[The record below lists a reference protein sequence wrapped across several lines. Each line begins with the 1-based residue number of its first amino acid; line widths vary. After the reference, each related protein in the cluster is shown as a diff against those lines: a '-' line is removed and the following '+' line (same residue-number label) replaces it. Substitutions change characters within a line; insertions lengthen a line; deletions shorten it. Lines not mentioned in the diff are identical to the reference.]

1 MSSGAQFLAMSK
13 SSVYRCINATGFPG
27 PTPLW
32 PWRGVDAIS
41 LPDRIP
47 MIRIRFAIYSH
58 HK

>member
-1 MSSGAQFLAMSK
+1 MSSRAQFLAMSK
-13 SSVYRCINATGFPG
+13 SSVYRCINATDLPR
-27 PTPLW
+27 PIPLW

-41 LPDRIP
+41 LPGRIP